1 MEARQFFPDSEIP
14 QSETE
19 RPLIIVGNG
28 PAGMQCLV
36 ELRRR
41 GVTTPVKLFGQEDWA
56 PYDRVK
62 LSTFLSG
69 STGFDDL
76 TNLPAELDA
85 NVEHLVGRAIIAI
98 NPARRWVEDSLGQR
112 HPYGRLVLALGS
124 EAHIPGIP
132 GAELSGVLRFRD
144 MDDAQALMARR
155 LRSTHTVVIG
165 GGLLGIEAAHS
176 LCRFGTKVTLIQHAD
191 RLMNRQLDSEAA
203 DMVADNLAS
212 AGVDVRLL
220 ARVKRVEGV
229 ERVEGV
235 RLADD
240 QLLPCDTVVF
250 ATGIAPRTA
259 LAQRAGI
266 TVANGIRV
274 NAGMQTSNPYIYAV
288 GECAQFQDRVCGLV
302 MPALQQARVAAANLA
317 GEAVSY
323 MPVADSTWLKV
334 LSLEVFSAGLF
345 SDEERGLVHRTLVY
359 RDREK
364 GIYRALMV
372 RTGRVV
378 GTVSVGPWPERQQVL
393 NRIRD
398 GKRLWPWQV
407 GRFVL
412 TGNPGDSN
420 DQSVG
425 QWPTATVVCQCRGL
439 TRGQLQEYLDRGVT
453 AVTDLKQASG
463 AATVCGGCEPL
474 LDSLCGGQGAA
485 KRSVP
490 GGRSLAIIAA
500 LSAVFLG
507 GALWLPPPMPA
518 TSVLEM
524 GFFEL
529 VSRNPLWRQ
538 WSGYAVLIASL
549 LLLLMSLKKRFPGLP
564 MGGFSGWRIAHAA
577 LGAMALA
584 LLYGHTGFSLGDN
597 LNRWLML
604 SFLGVGIVGMTAA
617 LLTRLQGSV
626 PAMGRLRQGS
636 TWLHILVCWPLPA
649 LLVFHILSAYYF

>member
-1 MEARQFFPDSEIP
+1 
-14 QSETE
+14 
-19 RPLIIVGNG
+19 
-28 PAGMQCLV
+28 
-36 ELRRR
+36 
-41 GVTTPVKLFGQEDWA
+41 
-56 PYDRVK
+56 
-62 LSTFLSG
+62 
-69 STGFDDL
+69 
-76 TNLPAELDA
+76 
-85 NVEHLVGRAIIAI
+85 
-98 NPARRWVEDSLGQR
+98 SL
-112 HPYGRLVLALGS
+112 
-124 EAHIPGIP
+124 
-132 GAELSGVLRFRD
+132 
-144 MDDAQALMARR
+144 
-155 LRSTHTVVIG
+155 
-165 GGLLGIEAAHS
+165 
-176 LCRFGTKVTLIQHAD
+176 
-191 RLMNRQLDSEAA
+191 NR
-203 DMVADNLAS
+203 
-212 AGVDVRLL
+212 
-220 ARVKRVEGV
+220 
-229 ERVEGV
+229 
-235 RLADD
+235 
-240 QLLPCDTVVF
+240 
-250 ATGIAPRTA
+250 
-259 LAQRAGI
+259 
-266 TVANGIRV
+266 
-274 NAGMQTSNPYIYAV
+274 
-288 GECAQFQDRVCGLV
+288 
-302 MPALQQARVAAANLA
+302 PALKT
-317 GEAVSY
+317 SS
-323 MPVADSTWLKV
+323 DSTWLKV

-507 GALWLPPPMPA
+507 VALWLPPPMPA